1 MEELRCDFN
10 QFDVP
15 GGDVACTAI
24 AMCYTRLVLE
34 GHRIDKAALHRAM
47 RAGAFAYRVWGATPE
62 EPPRARGLLQCWAD
76 VRRSLPD
83 LFVGLEPVFES
94 NGFFGRAAA
103 PAFPQYTTFADAMLA
118 LRATAPEG
126 AARAGVLTSGG
137 GSYGLAHDGAYWYL
151 FDSHAVGGGVMR
163 RAFGRVA
170 LARYIVTE
178 LLPGAS
184 GREQEFQVAW
194 FAARPPP
201 TQSPAGPAHTG
212 DT

>member
-1 MEELRCDFN
+1 
-10 QFDVP
+10 
-15 GGDVACTAI
+15 
-24 AMCYTRLVLE
+24 VLE

-47 RAGAFAYRVWGATPE
+47 RAGAFAYQAWGAGPE
-62 EPPRARGLLQCWAD
+62 EPPRARLLQCWAD
-76 VRRSLPD
+76 VRRTFPG
-83 LFVGLEPVFES
+83 LFEGLEAVFES

-118 LRATAPEG
+118 LQATAPEG
-126 AARAGVLTSGG
+126 ARAGVLTSGG

-151 FDSHAVGGGVMR
+151 FDSHAVGGAVMR

-184 GREQEFQVAW
+184 GQEQEFQVAW

>member
-10 QFDVP
+10 QFEVP

-34 GHRIDKAALHRAM
+34 GHAIDKAALHRAM

-76 VRRSLPD
+76 VRRTLPD

-118 LRATAPEG
+118 LRAAAPEE
-126 AARAGVLTSGG
+126 ARAGVLTSGG

-151 FDSHAVGGGVMR
+151 FDSHAVGGAVMR

-184 GREQEFQVAW
+184 RREQEFQVAW
-194 FAARPPP
+194 FAARPLE
-201 TQSPAGPAHTG
+201 GPAHTE